1 MHSAYT
7 LIKKEYLADLSSTGY
22 LFQHNKT
29 KARVT
34 YLECDDD
41 NKVFYIGFRTPPTDS
56 TGVAHITEHSVLCG
70 SDKYPVKDPFVEL
83 AKGSLNTFLNAMTYP
98 DKTLYPV
105 ASTNDKDFAN
115 LMDVYLDAV
124 FHPDIYNH
132 EEIFQ
137 QEGWHYEMESVDSE
151 LTINGVVYNE
161 MKGAFSSPDSV
172 FDRVVLNTLFPDNT
186 YSIESGGDPKNI
198 PDLTYEDFKAFHSK
212 FYHPSNSYIYLY
224 GQMDID
230 EKLDY
235 LDREYLSHYDYLEV
249 DSMIPLQKAFDK
261 TKYINKEYSVSEGMP
276 TENATYISKNYCL
289 GDCLDAKL
297 YCAFDI
303 LEYALFASNG
313 APVKKALLDAGI
325 GEEIMGSYSNG
336 TRQNYFT
343 ILARGANESDES
355 EFLRIVDET
364 LRGEVKNG
372 INKGSILAAIN
383 HGQFRIRE
391 ADFGNYP
398 KGLMYG
404 LSLMDSWLYDEN
416 DPFLFANNVQ
426 VLDELKELIDKGY
439 FESLVDKYFLSNPH
453 STVVTLKPKTGLTAI
468 EDEELR
474 VKLAKIKAGLNK
486 EEIEKIVQQTAHLKE
501 YQDTP
506 SSQEDLEKIPLL
518 SREDLSKSVKPIDL
532 EVRKIGDTTVLFHDV
547 NTNGIS
553 YLEMLYDVSGAT
565 LEDLP
570 YIQLITSFF
579 GNVDTEKYSYMELS
593 DEIMLNMGG
602 LVPDLTCRNVA
613 KDSNRI
619 CIHFEVKAKYLTNQF
634 DKTVEL
640 IDEMMLK
647 SDYSDKKRIKEL
659 LVQMKSSMEAA
670 MSSGGHTLAV
680 NRAMK
685 SFSKRDLVVDRIEKL
700 SFYRFV
706 KDIINN
712 FDERYD
718 EVILKCR
725 ELSNRIFTLDNL
737 IVSIT
742 GKEDNFAQMSRLVD
756 EFKPRLNKGK
766 AFGAPENYE
775 LKKVNEGIKDASQ
788 IQYVCRAGN
797 FVDAGFKYTGA
808 FKVLHTILGYDYF
821 WINVRIKGG
830 AYGCMSNFSRD
841 GETFFVSYR
850 DPKLKETY
858 DVFEA
863 AADYIESFDV
873 SDRDMTKFI
882 IGTIS
887 GMDTPLTPLRR
898 GQRGMVSYLTEVGV
912 DTLIKEREEVINCTV
927 QDIRALAPAIR
938 AMMKQNHTCVVG
950 NESKIEENADMFDE
964 VFSLMG

>member
-7 LIKKEYLADLSSTGY
+7 LIKKEYLSDLSATGY
-22 LFQHNKT
+22 LYEHNKT
-29 KARVT
+29 KAKVT

-124 FHPDIYNH
+124 FHPNIYQH
-132 EEIFQ
+132 KEIFQ
-137 QEGWHYEMESVDSE
+137 QEGWHYEMENADSD

-161 MKGAFSSPDSV
+161 MKGAFSSPDDV
-172 FDRVVLNTLFPDNT
+172 FDRVVFNSLFPDNT
-186 YSIESGGDPKNI
+186 YAIESGGDPKNI
-198 PDLTYEDFKAFHSK
+198 PDLTYEDFLAFHSK
-212 FYHPSNSYIYLY
+212 FYHPSNSFIYLY

-230 EKLDY
+230 EKLEY
-235 LDREYLSHYDYLEV
+235 MDREYLSNYDYLKV
-249 DSMIPLQKAFDK
+249 DSEIELQKPFDA
-261 TKYINKEYSVSEGMP
+261 TRRVEKEYSVAEGMP
-276 TENATYISKNYCL
+276 TENATYVSKNYCL

-297 YCAFDI
+297 YIAFEI

-325 GEEIMGSYSNG
+325 GEEIIGSYSSG
-336 TRQNYFT
+336 TRQNFFT
-343 ILARGANESDES
+343 ILARGANASAEK
-355 EFLRIVDET
+355 EFLRIVDDT
-364 LRGEVKNG
+364 LKNEVKNG
-372 INKGSILAAIN
+372 INKNALLAIIN
-383 HGQFRIRE
+383 HTQFRIRE

-404 LSLMDSWLYDEN
+404 LRLMDSWLYDEN
-416 DPFLFANNVQ
+416 EPFLFERAID
-426 VLDELKELIDKGY
+426 VLDEFKDLVDKGY
-439 FESLVDKYFLSNPH
+439 FEALVEKYFLNNPH
-453 STVVTLKPKTGLTAI
+453 STVVILAPKTGLTAI

-474 VKLAKIKAGLNK
+474 VKLAKIKEGLTK
-486 EEIEKIVQQTAHLKE
+486 EQIDEIVNQTSHLKE

-506 SSQEDLEKIPLL
+506 SSQEDLAKIPLL
-518 SREDLSKSVKPIDL
+518 SREDLDKKVKPIDL
-532 EVRKIGDTTVLFHDV
+532 EVRKIDETTVLFHNV
-547 NTNGIS
+547 NTSGIS
-553 YLEMLYDVSGAT
+553 YLEMLFDVSGAT
-565 LEDLP
+565 VEDLQ
-570 YIQLITSFF
+570 YIQLIASFF
-579 GNVDTEKYSYMELS
+579 GNVDTANYSYMDLS

-602 LVPDLTCRNVA
+602 LVPDLVSRNV
-613 KDSNRI
+613 SNSVDNVRTHVEI
-619 CIHFEVKAKYLTNQF
+619 KAKYLPSQF

-640 IDEMMLK
+640 INEMMLC
-647 SDYSDKKRIKEL
+647 SDYSDKKRVKEL
-659 LVQMKSSMEAA
+659 LVQMKSSMEAS
-670 MSSGGHTLAV
+670 MSSSGHMLAV
-680 NRAMK
+680 NRAMR
-685 SFSKRDLVVDRIEKL
+685 SISKRAVIVDAVEKL

-706 KDIINN
+706 RDIVNN
-712 FDERYD
+712 FEDKYEDVVTR
-718 EVILKCR
+718 CR
-725 ELSNRIFTLDNL
+725 ELADRVFTLDNL
-737 IVSIT
+737 LLSIT
-742 GKEDNFAQMSRLVD
+742 GQDDSYNQMPRLLE
-756 EFKPRLNKGK
+756 EFKPRLKNGEG
-766 AFGAPENYE
+766 FGVADDIQLTNN
-775 LKKVNEGIKDASQ
+775 NEGIKDASQ
-788 IQYVCRAGN
+788 IQYVCRVGN
-797 FVDAGFKYTGA
+797 FVDAGYKYTGA

-821 WINVRIKGG
+821 WINVRVKGG

-858 DVFEA
+858 DIFEA
-863 AADYIESFDV
+863 AADYIENFDV
-873 SDRDMTKFI
+873 SERDMTKFI

-898 GQRGMVSYLTEVGV
+898 GQRGLASYLTEVGI

-927 QDIRALAPAIR
+927 EDIRALAPAVR

-950 NESKIEENADMFDE
+950 NESKIEENAEMFDE

>member
-7 LIKKEYLADLSSTGY
+7 LIKKEYLSDLSATGY
-22 LFQHNKT
+22 LYEHNKT
-29 KARVT
+29 KAKVT

-124 FHPDIYNH
+124 FHPNIYQH
-132 EEIFQ
+132 KEIFQ
-137 QEGWHYEMESVDSE
+137 QEGWHYEMENADSD

-161 MKGAFSSPDSV
+161 MKGAFSSPDDV
-172 FDRVVLNTLFPDNT
+172 FDRVVFNSLFPDNT
-186 YSIESGGDPKNI
+186 YAIESGGDPKNI
-198 PDLTYEDFKAFHSK
+198 PDLTYEDFLAFHSK
-212 FYHPSNSYIYLY
+212 FYHPSNSFIYLY

-230 EKLDY
+230 EKLEY
-235 LDREYLSHYDYLEV
+235 MDREYLSNYDYLKV
-249 DSMIPLQKAFDK
+249 DSEIELQKPFDA
-261 TKYINKEYSVSEGMP
+261 TRRVEKEYSVAEGMP
-276 TENATYISKNYCL
+276 TENATYVSKNYCL

-297 YCAFDI
+297 YIAFEI

-325 GEEIMGSYSNG
+325 GEEIIGSYSSG
-336 TRQNYFT
+336 TRQNFFT
-343 ILARGANESDES
+343 ILARGANASDET

-364 LRGEVKNG
+364 LKNEVKNG
-372 INKGSILAAIN
+372 INKNALLAIIN
-383 HGQFRIRE
+383 HTQFRIRE

-404 LSLMDSWLYDEN
+404 LRLMDSWLYDEN
-416 DPFLFANNVQ
+416 EPFLFERAID
-426 VLDELKELIDKGY
+426 VLDEFKDLVDKGY
-439 FESLVDKYFLSNPH
+439 FEALVEKYFLNNPH
-453 STVVTLKPKTGLTAI
+453 STVVILAPKTGLTAI

-474 VKLAKIKAGLNK
+474 VKLAKIKEGLTK
-486 EEIEKIVQQTAHLKE
+486 EQIDEIVNQTSHLKE

-506 SSQEDLEKIPLL
+506 SSQEDLAKIPLL
-518 SREDLSKSVKPIDL
+518 SREDLDKKVKPIDL
-532 EVRKIGDTTVLFHDV
+532 EVRKIDETTVLFHNV
-547 NTNGIS
+547 NTSGIS
-553 YLEMLYDVSGAT
+553 YLEMLFDVSGAT
-565 LEDLP
+565 VEDLQ
-570 YIQLITSFF
+570 YIQLIASFF
-579 GNVDTEKYSYMELS
+579 GNVDTANYSYMDLS

-602 LVPDLTCRNVA
+602 LVPDLVSRNV
-613 KDSNRI
+613 SNSVDNVCTHVEI
-619 CIHFEVKAKYLTNQF
+619 KAKYLPGQF

-640 IDEMMLK
+640 INEMMLC
-647 SDYSDKKRIKEL
+647 SDYSDKKRVKEL
-659 LVQMKSSMEAA
+659 LVQMKSSMEAS
-670 MSSGGHTLAV
+670 MSSSGHMLAV
-680 NRAMK
+680 NRAMR
-685 SFSKRDLVVDRIEKL
+685 SISKRAVIVDAVEKL

-706 KDIINN
+706 RDIVNN
-712 FDERYD
+712 FEDRYE
-718 EVILKCR
+718 EVVTRCR
-725 ELSNRIFTLDNL
+725 ELTDRVFTLDNL
-737 IVSIT
+737 LLSIT
-742 GKEDNFAQMSRLVD
+742 GQDDSYNQMPRLLE
-756 EFKPRLNKGK
+756 EFKPKLKNGEG
-766 AFGAPENYE
+766 FGVADDIQLTNN
-775 LKKVNEGIKDASQ
+775 NEGIKDASQ
-788 IQYVCRAGN
+788 IQYVCRVGN
-797 FVDAGFKYTGA
+797 FVDAGYKYTGA

-821 WINVRIKGG
+821 WINVRVKGG

-858 DVFEA
+858 DIFEA
-863 AADYIESFDV
+863 AADYIENFDV
-873 SDRDMTKFI
+873 SERDMTKFI

-898 GQRGMVSYLTEVGV
+898 GQRGLASYLTEVGI

-927 QDIRALAPAIR
+927 EDIRALAPAIR
-938 AMMKQNHTCVVG
+938 SMMKQNHTCVVG
-950 NESKIEENADMFDE
+950 NESKIEENAEMFDE